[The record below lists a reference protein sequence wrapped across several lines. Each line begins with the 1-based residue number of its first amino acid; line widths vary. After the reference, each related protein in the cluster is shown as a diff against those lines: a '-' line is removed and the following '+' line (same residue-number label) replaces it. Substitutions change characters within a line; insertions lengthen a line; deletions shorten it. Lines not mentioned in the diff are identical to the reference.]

1 MKKEEIIE
9 KTKEMLNDLKQYD
22 PMKEISLN
30 TILQNLGISKGSFYY
45 HFSSKDDLLY
55 QTISPDIKKQ
65 TKYLQQQIKKLDT
78 LKDKFFLLFEPF
90 ISDNDLRRIY
100 LENFYMHLFFQA
112 NLKKNMND
120 INIFKKLHT
129 EIKKNRKQLLLQS
142 VKSNGIKV
150 DKKVILLLDYID
162 NTVVFYCLYYKI
174 LHNKDTKNE
183 IIAFIDMM
191 CHMIEKQYKSK

>member
-9 KTKEMLNDLKQYD
+9 KTKEMLNDLKQCGS
-22 PMKEISLN
+22 MEEISLN

-90 ISDNDLRRIY
+90 ISDNDQRLIY

-129 EIKKNRKQLLLQS
+129 EIKKSRKQLLLQS